1 MKGSSS
7 TPDIVRR
14 MKPRQAA
21 LAYVSFMVGRKAAK
35 RVIVRRK
42 VRRAVSRVVEPR
54 KQRRRWLPVAGGVAA
69 VSAGLVG
76 AAVVA
81 TRSRG

>member
-1 MKGSSS
+1 MN
-7 TPDIVRR
+7 PRR
-14 MKPRQAA
+14 AA
-21 LAYVSFMVGRKAAK
+21 VAYVSYMVGRKAAK
-35 RVIVRRK
+35 HVVRRT
-42 VRRAVSRVVEPR
+42 VRRAVTRVVEPR

-69 VSAGLVG
+69 VSVGVLG

>member
-1 MKGSSS
+1 
-7 TPDIVRR
+7 
-14 MKPRQAA
+14 
-21 LAYVSFMVGRKAAK
+21 MVGRKAEK
-35 RVIVRRK
+35 HVVRRK
-42 VRRAVSRVVEPR
+42 VRRAVTRVVEPR

-69 VSAGLVG
+69 VSVGVLG

>member
-1 MKGSSS
+1 MN
-7 TPDIVRR
+7 PRR
-14 MKPRQAA
+14 AA
-21 LAYVSFMVGRKAAK
+21 IAYVSYVVGRKAAK
-35 RVIVRRK
+35 HVVRRK
-42 VRRAVSRVVEPR
+42 VKRAVERVVEPFEPR

-76 AAVVA
+76 VAVVA

>member
-1 MKGSSS
+1 MRVSSS
-7 TPDIVRR
+7 SPGILQPMNPRR
-14 MKPRQAA
+14 AA
-21 LAYVSFMVGRKAAK
+21 VAYVSYVVGREAA
-35 RVIVRRK
+35 RVVVRRK

-69 VSAGLVG
+69 VSVGLVG